1 MKKSVFIKIASIV
14 LAAVIVSP
22 MAFAKSKALKERIHM
37 ERVGRFG
44 DPEMSTGTFRMEK
57 TFSRALEDYDF
68 QTVLRS
74 KNGCAGFCYKAVGIK
89 TRLLFD
95 EEGRAAFVSAYKQY
109 LQDYDNK
116 KLNRKS
122 KKFQYVYGHCRAY
135 VEWGPFQ
142 YSQNAYP
149 EVKFGYA
156 FVNGSPYFVMRVCEA
171 EVSEKKS
178 SNEGVKF
185 ISTNHY
191 FMRKQAKIVADSFE
205 ESNITKIIQEQTA
218 ALTEAAAI
226 PGDEYDDADYEE
238 AVSSPVDSA
247 KNKKSSKKQIEEDVN
262 ADYKEE

>member
-1 MKKSVFIKIASIV
+1 
-14 LAAVIVSP
+14 
-22 MAFAKSKALKERIHM
+22 
-37 ERVGRFG
+37 
-44 DPEMSTGTFRMEK
+44 
-57 TFSRALEDYDF
+57 
-68 QTVLRS
+68 
-74 KNGCAGFCYKAVGIK
+74 
-89 TRLLFD
+89 
-95 EEGRAAFVSAYKQY
+95 
-109 LQDYDNK
+109 
-116 KLNRKS
+116 
-122 KKFQYVYGHCRAY
+122 
-135 VEWGPFQ
+135 
-142 YSQNAYP
+142 
-149 EVKFGYA
+149 
-156 FVNGSPYFVMRVCEA
+156 MRVCEA

-238 AVSSPVDSA
+238 ADSSPVDSA

>member
-14 LAAVIVSP
+14 LAAVMVSP

-44 DPEMSTGTFRMEK
+44 DPEMSSGTFRMEK
-57 TFSRALEDYDF
+57 TFSRALDDYDF

-74 KNGCAGFCYKAVGIK
+74 KNGCAGFCYKAIGIK

-95 EEGRAAFVSAYKQY
+95 AEGRETFVSAYNQY

-122 KKFQYVYGHCRAY
+122 KKFQYTYGHCRAY

-149 EVKFGYA
+149 EVRFGYA

-171 EVSEKKS
+171 EVTEKKS

-191 FMRKQAKIVADSFE
+191 FMKKQAKIVADSFE

-218 ALTEAAAI
+218 AVNEAAAI
-226 PGDEYDDADYEE
+226 PGDEYDEADYTE
-238 AVSSPVDSA
+238 AEAPVNSS
-247 KNKKSSKKQIEEDVN
+247 KNKKSSKKQAEEDAD
-262 ADYKEE
+262 ADYNEE